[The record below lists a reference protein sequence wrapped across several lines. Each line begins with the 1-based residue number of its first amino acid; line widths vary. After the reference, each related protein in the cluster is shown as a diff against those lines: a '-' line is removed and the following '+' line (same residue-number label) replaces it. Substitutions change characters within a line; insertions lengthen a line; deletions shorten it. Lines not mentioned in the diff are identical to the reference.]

1 MIRENL
7 LKISALLVALSVA
20 LTACALP
27 GLPTEDA
34 PPDQATQPPAAQLLP
49 ELPGYK
55 IIEGQTLT
63 DAIGKTADAELLQK
77 ESPNLAELLTKVD
90 GVIACYQEVG
100 AARARIYSNIEKPW
114 SVGAIAVTD
123 RNAMLSPANLF
134 KCVGGSGGDQPQT
147 MAQSAAAPSIEP
159 CSATYTLSRDDNQF
173 YILYV
178 GTTAEICQDFCANL
192 QDCTAH

>member
-1 MIRENL
+1 MFQL
-7 LKISALLVALSVA
+7 LKWFFASLIFAAA

-27 GLPTEDA
+27 GLPAETPVPAE
-34 PPDQATQPPAAQLLP
+34 PPAAQLLP
-49 ELPGYK
+49 DLPGYK

-63 DAIGKTADAELLQK
+63 DYIGKTAGAETLQK

-90 GVIACYQEVG
+90 GVIACYQKVG
-100 AARARIYSNIEKPW
+100 AARARIYSNIEEPW
-114 SVGAIAVTD
+114 SVGAIAIAD

-134 KCVGGSGGDQPQT
+134 KCAGGSGGDQPQT

-159 CSATYTLSRDDNQF
+159 CSATYTLPRDNNEF

-178 GTTAEICQDFCANL
+178 GVTPQICRDFCANL
-192 QDCTAH
+192 EGCTTH

>member
-1 MIRENL
+1 MMRGIL
-7 LKISALLVALSVA
+7 ALLAALFVT

-27 GLPTEDA
+27 GLPAAET
-34 PPDQATQPPAAQLLP
+34 PPQQATQPPAAQLLP
-49 ELPGYK
+49 DLPGYK

-63 DAIGKTADAELLQK
+63 EYIGKTADADLLQK

-90 GVIACYQEVG
+90 GVISCYQETG
-100 AARARIYSNIEKPW
+100 AARARIYSNAEKPW
-114 SVGAIAVTD
+114 SVGAIAITD

-134 KCVGGSGGDQPQT
+134 KCVGGSGGERPQT
-147 MAQSAAAPSIEP
+147 MAQSAAAPGIEP
-159 CSATYTLSRDDNQF
+159 CSAAYTLSRNNNQF

-178 GTTAEICQDFCANL
+178 GTTAEICRDFCASL